1 MSFFSTNRVA
11 YPMPSALG
19 RERFS
24 SAVRGFTLIELLV
37 AATIALSVMAVVASL
52 FALFGRAAS
61 NGQSV
66 IDMSAR
72 MRAAGAKL
80 SQDLKGVTARLAP
93 SVDPESAT
101 GYFELI
107 EGTTTDA
114 SSTVGDCDDALLF
127 TTRSP
132 TRAFAG
138 RFNASQIESS
148 TAEVAWFC
156 RPTPV
161 GGASLYTVYRRQL
174 IVTGYVGA
182 APFYVSGSTTNNQ
195 IPGTL
200 PAAYNLYDLSL
211 RASGAALVPNTL
223 ADLTIRANR
232 FLHSVPPCKTC
243 NGTGKVNNDTCPDCC
258 GTGQAPPIF
267 SVATPGTY
275 FDSASGREGEDI
287 VLTNVLAFDVRV
299 FDPKAQSKIN
309 GTTVLYPTDPGYSGG
324 TDPTG
329 PIVAPA
335 TTGPFLGVKG
345 CFIDLGQANLSTIL
359 SSAANPGSGLTSTY
373 DTWSTHYESDG
384 NDDDG
389 DGAIDEGT
397 DGLDSDGDNMPD
409 ELDEAE
415 KPAPYAVPLSGIE
428 ILIRCYDPISQQ
440 VRQITVRQVFSQ

>member
-200 PAAYNLYDLSL
+200 PAAYNLYDISL

-232 FLHSVPPCKTC
+232 FLHIPVSTPV
-243 NGTGKVNNDTCPDCC
+243 
-258 GTGQAPPIF
+258 F

-384 NDDDG
+384 FDDDG
-389 DGAIDEGT
+389 VLGIDQGT
-397 DGLDSDGDNMPD
+397 DGLDSNSDNMPD
-409 ELDEAE
+409 DLDEAE
-415 KPAPYAVPLSGIE
+415 NPPPYAVPLSGIE

>member
-19 RERFS
+19 RGRFS

-80 SQDLKGVTARLAP
+80 SQDLKGVTARLEP

-107 EGTTTDA
+107 EGPTTDA
-114 SSTVGDCDDALLF
+114 LSTVGDCDDALLF

-200 PAAYNLYDLSL
+200 PAAYKDYDISL
-211 RASGAALVPNTL
+211 RASGPPANNTLVPNTL

-232 FLHSVPPCKTC
+232 FLHIPVSTPV
-243 NGTGKVNNDTCPDCC
+243 
-258 GTGQAPPIF
+258 F

-415 KPAPYAVPLSGIE
+415 KPPPYAVPLSGIE

>member
-161 GGASLYTVYRRQL
+161 GGATLYTVYRRQL

-232 FLHSVPPCKTC
+232 FLH
-243 NGTGKVNNDTCPDCC
+243 
-258 GTGQAPPIF
+258 APVF
-267 SVATPGTY
+267 SVATPGIY

-373 DTWSTHYESDG
+373 DTWSTHNESDG

-397 DGLDSDGDNMPD
+397 DGLDNGGILNMPD
-409 ELDEAE
+409 DLDEAE
-415 KPAPYAVPLSGIE
+415 KPPPYAVPLSGIE

>member
-19 RERFS
+19 RERFN

-114 SSTVGDCDDALLF
+114 SSSVGDCDDALLF

-232 FLHSVPPCKTC
+232 FLHIPVSTPV
-243 NGTGKVNNDTCPDCC
+243 
-258 GTGQAPPIF
+258 F
-267 SVATPGTY
+267 SVATPGIY

-384 NDDDG
+384 VDDDG

-415 KPAPYAVPLSGIE
+415 KPPPYAVPLSGIE
-428 ILIRCYDPISQQ
+428 ILIRCYDPISRQ

>member
-1 MSFFSTNRVA
+1 M
-11 YPMPSALG
+11 
-19 RERFS
+19 
-24 SAVRGFTLIELLV
+24 
-37 AATIALSVMAVVASL
+37 
-52 FALFGRAAS
+52 
-61 NGQSV
+61 
-66 IDMSAR
+66 
-72 MRAAGAKL
+72 
-80 SQDLKGVTARLAP
+80 
-93 SVDPESAT
+93 
-101 GYFELI
+101 
-107 EGTTTDA
+107 
-114 SSTVGDCDDALLF
+114 
-127 TTRSP
+127 
-132 TRAFAG
+132 
-138 RFNASQIESS
+138 
-148 TAEVAWFC
+148 
-156 RPTPV
+156 
-161 GGASLYTVYRRQL
+161 
-174 IVTGYVGA
+174 TGYVGA
-182 APFYVSGSTTNNQ
+182 APFYDDRGSTTNNQ
-195 IPGTL
+195 IEGTL
-200 PAAYNLYDLSL
+200 PAAYKDYDISL
-211 RASGAALVPNTL
+211 RASGDALVPTLVPNTL

-232 FLHSVPPCKTC
+232 FMHVP
-243 NGTGKVNNDTCPDCC
+243 V
-258 GTGQAPPIF
+258 F
-267 SVATPGTY
+267 SVATPGIY

>member
-19 RERFS
+19 RGRFS

-200 PAAYNLYDLSL
+200 PAAYNLYDISL

-232 FLHSVPPCKTC
+232 FLH
-243 NGTGKVNNDTCPDCC
+243 
-258 GTGQAPPIF
+258 APVSTPVF

-299 FDPKAQSKIN
+299 FDPQAQSKIN

-329 PIVAPA
+329 AK
-335 TTGPFLGVKG
+335 VKG
-345 CFIDLGQANLSTIL
+345 CFIDLGQAQANPSTIL
-359 SSAANPGSGLTSTY
+359 SDSAKSGLTSTY

-384 NDDDG
+384 VDDDPLIN
-389 DGAIDEGT
+389 ATIDQGT

-415 KPAPYAVPLSGIE
+415 KPPPYAVPLSGIE

>member
-19 RERFS
+19 RGRFS

-161 GGASLYTVYRRQL
+161 GGATLYTVYRRQL

-200 PAAYNLYDLSL
+200 PAAYNLYDISL

-232 FLHSVPPCKTC
+232 FLHIPVSTPV
-243 NGTGKVNNDTCPDCC
+243 
-258 GTGQAPPIF
+258 F
-267 SVATPGTY
+267 SVATPGIY

-384 NDDDG
+384 VDDDPLIN
-389 DGAIDEGT
+389 ATIDQGT

-428 ILIRCYDPISQQ
+428 ILIRCYDPISRQ

>member
-107 EGTTTDA
+107 EGPTTDA

-156 RPTPV
+156 RPNPV

-182 APFYVSGSTTNNQ
+182 APFYESGSATNNQ
-195 IPGTL
+195 ILGTL
-200 PAAYNLYDLSL
+200 PAAYKDYDISL

-232 FLHSVPPCKTC
+232 FLHVP
-243 NGTGKVNNDTCPDCC
+243 V
-258 GTGQAPPIF
+258 F

-299 FDPKAQSKIN
+299 FDPQAQSKIKKDYP
-309 GTTVLYPTDPGYSGG
+309 TTVLYPTDPGYS
-324 TDPTG
+324 
-329 PIVAPA
+329 
-335 TTGPFLGVKG
+335 LGVDLPGAKNVKG
-345 CFIDLGQANLSTIL
+345 CFIDLGQANLGTIL
-359 SSAANPGSGLTSTY
+359 SGPAPAKSGLTSTY

-384 NDDDG
+384 VDDDG
-389 DGAIDEGT
+389 VRGIDQGT
-397 DGLDSDGDNMPD
+397 DGLDSNSDNMPD
-409 ELDEAE
+409 DLDEAE
-415 KPAPYAVPLSGIE
+415 KPPPYAVPLSGIE

-440 VRQITVRQVFSQ
+440 IRQITVRQVFSQ

>member
-161 GGASLYTVYRRQL
+161 GGATLYTVYRRQL

-200 PAAYNLYDLSL
+200 PAAYNLYDISL

-232 FLHSVPPCKTC
+232 FLH
-243 NGTGKVNNDTCPDCC
+243 
-258 GTGQAPPIF
+258 APVF
-267 SVATPGTY
+267 SVATPGIY

-299 FDPKAQSKIN
+299 FDPQAQSKIKKDYP
-309 GTTVLYPTDPGYSGG
+309 TTVLYPTDPGYSSGLE
-324 TDPTG
+324 DLPE
-329 PIVAPA
+329 AKN
-335 TTGPFLGVKG
+335 VKG
-345 CFIDLGQANLSTIL
+345 CFIDLGQANLGTIL
-359 SSAANPGSGLTSTY
+359 SKAAASKSGLTSTY

-428 ILIRCYDPISQQ
+428 ILIRCYDPISRQ